1 MTDTVMMVLLL
12 SLAFGLV
19 IVLVSRSQ
27 KKEAPASKRDWK
39 GDMILDRN
47 QKRLY
52 DAMRVYLLEEKNEE
66 MEWHIFQFI
75 DSLAKDALKSR
86 TDVEKQ
92 VAKRFK
98 LGEVEAAAKL
108 SKVVAAIQTVKQKS
122 KSTPS

>member
-1 MTDTVMMVLLL
+1 MTDTVILVVFLC
-12 SLAFGLV
+12 LAFGLV
-19 IVLVSRSQ
+19 ILLLSRSR
-27 KKEAPASKRDWK
+27 KKEAPATKRDWK

-52 DAMRVYLLEEKNEE
+52 DAMRVYLLEEQNEDL
-66 MEWHIFQFI
+66 EWRIFQFI

-86 TDVEKQ
+86 SEVEKQ

-98 LGEVEAAAKL
+98 LGEVEAAARL
-108 SKVVAAIQTVKQKS
+108 SKVVAAIQTVKQRS